1 MSLFFQ
7 ANITVDPKRDAELLK
22 TGSYQGNKIDQV
34 NQQLAYHFQDK
45 SINALI
51 VFVPDGKEMTAFIA
65 YDLHEQYIGEVN
77 VSVDIE
83 AALTSVACKMHI
95 SGMEIREITAF
106 DYNKLVDRAD
116 TPSGFRELKKFRLGI
131 EYTRSSYTWSGNYE
145 VSDFLIADK
154 LKTKTIAKREIKNLM
169 PDATFMDELDRIYS
183 KAHPKDLF
191 YGFPCHYKLSVS
203 ADLVADEMVQFLV
216 DCLYNNNR
224 ILSRRITKIDKI
236 TSRIADEQMF
246 EEMMRACQ
254 GSTLE
259 IILNGD
265 VASEERYASDYHQVT
280 DTLQKYIKKYAREV
294 LFVFVE
300 NTGHPGFARQLLG
313 KVDEEIDIIEIKE
326 GVGNG
331 AKAEKYFRNLLGTSN
346 MAGFYQEKEQVFE
359 AKKCYSVS
367 EVRTMFQK
375 WRQERLRDRVYKSYD
390 NEDIALKLQKEE
402 KKNGS
407 AYDALQAMI
416 GLAEV
421 KTIVDDII
429 AAYKI
434 QKMRNEFYSSKQETT
449 RHMIFCG
456 NPGSAKTTVARLMT
470 EVMKEE
476 GILKTG
482 AFVECGRVDLVGKY
496 VGWTA
501 NIVKDKFRQASG
513 GVLFIDEAYALVDD
527 SNSFGA
533 EAINTIVQ
541 EMENDRGNVIV
552 VFAGYPEKM
561 KVFLEQNEG
570 LRSRIAFHVNFPD
583 YEPEELMGILEKM
596 ISEKNYSLTEAA
608 KNKTKTIF
616 EKVYKNEEY
625 GNGRFVRNLFE
636 QAVNRQ
642 ASRIMKMEKA
652 AVTKETL
659 FTLDE
664 EDFETNLVK
673 QYTKEKKAEMGFAC

>member
-7 ANITVDPKRDAELLK
+7 ANITVDLQKDAELFEK
-22 TGSYQGNKIDQV
+22 VDFRTQKIDRI
-34 NQQLAYHFQDK
+34 NQRLTYDFQDK
-45 SINALI
+45 SINALV
-51 VFVPDGKEMTAFIA
+51 VFAPDEKEMLAYIA
-65 YDLHEQYIGEVN
+65 YDLNERYIGEVN
-77 VSVDIE
+77 VPADID
-83 AALTSVACKMHI
+83 AALKSVGCKMHI
-95 SGMEIREITAF
+95 WGMEVREITAF
-106 DYNKLVDRAD
+106 DYNKLTDRVDM
-116 TPSGFRELKKFRLGI
+116 PNGFRELKKFRLGI
-131 EYTRSSYTWSGNYE
+131 EYTRSSYCWSGNYE
-145 VSDFLIADK
+145 VCDFLISDK

-169 PDATFMDELDRIYS
+169 PDAAFMNELDRIYS
-183 KAHPKDLF
+183 KEHPKNLF

-203 ADLVADEMVQFLV
+203 SDLAADEMVLFLV

-236 TSRIADEQMF
+236 ASRIGEEQVF
-246 EEMMRACQ
+246 EEMIRACQ

-259 IILNGD
+259 IVLNGD

-280 DTLQKYIKKYAREV
+280 DTLQKYIKKYAGEV

-313 KVDEEIDIIEIKE
+313 KVDEEIDLIEIKE

-331 AKAEKYFRNLLGTSN
+331 AKAEKYFKNLLAASN
-346 MAGFYQEKEQVFE
+346 MAEFCHEKEQIFE
-359 AKKCYSVS
+359 VKKCYSVS
-367 EVRTMFQK
+367 EVRTIFRK
-375 WRQERLRDRVYKSYD
+375 WRQERLRDRVYKAY
-390 NEDIALKLQKEE
+390 NHEDIALKLQKED
-402 KKNGS
+402 KKKGS
-407 AYDALQAMI
+407 AYDELQSMI
-416 GLAEV
+416 GLTEV

-434 QKMRNEFYSSKQETT
+434 QKMRNEFYSAKQETT

-476 GILKTG
+476 SILKTG

-501 NIVKDKFRQASG
+501 NIVKDKFKQANG
-513 GVLFIDEAYALVDD
+513 GVLFIDEAYSLVDD

-541 EMENDRGNVIV
+541 EMENGRGDVIV
-552 VFAGYPEKM
+552 IFAGYPEKM

-583 YEPEELMGILEKM
+583 YEPDELMGILEKM
-596 ISEKNYSLTEAA
+596 TSDKNYTLTEAA
-608 KNKTKTIF
+608 KKKAKEIF

-636 QAVNRQ
+636 QAVNKQ
-642 ASRIMKMEKA
+642 ASRIMKMDKA
-652 AVTKETL
+652 AVTKEAL
-659 FTLDE
+659 FELE
-664 EDFETNLVK
+664 EADFDTNLVK
-673 QYTKEKKAEMGFAC
+673 QYTKEKKVEMGFAC

>member
-7 ANITVDPKRDAELLK
+7 ANMAVDTIKDAEFLE
-22 TGSYQGNKIDQV
+22 TGGFQAHKIDRL
-34 NQQLAYHFQDK
+34 NQQLVYNFQDK
-45 SINALI
+45 TINVLI
-51 VFVPDGKEMTAFIA
+51 IFASDGKEMLAFIA
-65 YDLHEQYIGEVN
+65 YDLNERYIGEVD
-77 VSVDIE
+77 VSTDIE
-83 AALTSVACKMHI
+83 AALTSVGCDMHI
-95 SGMEIREITAF
+95 WGMEIHEISAF
-106 DYNKLVDRAD
+106 DYNKLLDRVD
-116 TPSGFRELKKFRLGI
+116 TPSGFRELKKYRLGI
-131 EYTRSSYTWSGNYE
+131 EYTQSRYNWSGNYE
-145 VSDFLIADK
+145 VSDFLIPNK
-154 LKTKTIAKREIKNLM
+154 LKTKAVAKREIKNLM
-169 PDATFMDELDRIYS
+169 PDATFMKELERIYS
-183 KAHPKDLF
+183 KEHPKNLF

-203 ADLVADEMVQFLV
+203 SDLAADEMVQFLV

-236 TSRIADEQMF
+236 TSRISDEQTF
-246 EEMMRACQ
+246 EEMMHACQ
-254 GSTLE
+254 GSTVE
-259 IILNGD
+259 IVLNGD

-280 DTLQKYIKKYAREV
+280 DTLQKYIKKYAGEV

-300 NTGHPGFARQLLG
+300 NTGHPGFAKQLLG

-331 AKAEKYFRNLLGTSN
+331 VKAEKYFRNLLRTSN
-346 MAGFYQEKEQVFE
+346 MTGFYEESDHIFE

-375 WRQERLRDRVYKSYD
+375 WRQERLRDRVYRAYN
-390 NEDIALKLQKEE
+390 NEDIALKMQKEE
-402 KKNGS
+402 KKKGS
-407 AYDALQAMI
+407 AYDELQSMI
-416 GLAEV
+416 GLSEV

-434 QKMRNEFYSSKQETT
+434 QKMRNEFYSAKQETT

-456 NPGSAKTTVARLMT
+456 NPGSAKTTIARLMT

-482 AFVECGRVDLVGKY
+482 AFIECGRVDLVGKY

-501 NIVKDKFRQASG
+501 NIVKDKFKQASG
-513 GVLFIDEAYALVDD
+513 GVLFIDEAYSLVDD
-527 SNSFGA
+527 SNTFGA

-541 EMENDRGNVIV
+541 EMENGRGDVIV

-561 KVFLEQNEG
+561 KAFLEQNEG

-583 YEPEELMGILEKM
+583 YAPDELMGILEKM
-596 ISEKNYSLTEAA
+596 TSDKNYTLTEAA
-608 KNKTKTIF
+608 KNRAKEIF

-636 QAVNRQ
+636 QAINRQ
-642 ASRIMKMEKA
+642 ASRIMKMDKKT
-652 AVTKETL
+652 VTKETL
-659 FTLDE
+659 FELDA

-673 QYTKEKKAEMGFAC
+673 QYMKEKKAEIGFAC